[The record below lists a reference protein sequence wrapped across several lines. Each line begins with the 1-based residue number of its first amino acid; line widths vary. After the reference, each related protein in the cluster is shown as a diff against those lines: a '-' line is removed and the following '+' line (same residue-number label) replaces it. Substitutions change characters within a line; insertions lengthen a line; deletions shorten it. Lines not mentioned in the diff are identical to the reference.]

1 MWKSLLMVGCMALG
15 MVGYAVFADKAEKP
29 KDPLAAAKCPAS
41 NEGVSA
47 DQAVEFE
54 GGMVYFCCEK
64 CKAAFEKDSAKMAA
78 KSRHQMVVT
87 GQFEQKACP
96 LSGGPTKAETAID
109 VAGTKVAFCCEN
121 CQGKAK
127 KAGDDVAEVLFG
139 DKEKF
144 AKAFAKV
151 EKKAEK

>member
-1 MWKSLLMVGCMALG
+1 MLRSMMLLGCVTLG
-15 MVGYAVFADKAEKP
+15 LVSYAVLAEDAKKP
-29 KDPLAAAKCPAS
+29 DPLAAAKCPAS
-41 NEGVSA
+41 SEAVSA

-54 GGMVYFCCEK
+54 GGKVYFCCEK
-64 CKAAFEKDSAKMAA
+64 CVAAFEKDSTKMAA

-96 LSGGPTKAETAID
+96 LSGGPTKAETTFD
-109 VAGTKVAFCCEN
+109 VAGTKIAFCCEN

-127 KAGDDVAEVLFG
+127 KAGDDVAAVLFG

-144 AKAFAKV
+144 AKAFTKV
-151 EKKAEK
+151 EKTEKK